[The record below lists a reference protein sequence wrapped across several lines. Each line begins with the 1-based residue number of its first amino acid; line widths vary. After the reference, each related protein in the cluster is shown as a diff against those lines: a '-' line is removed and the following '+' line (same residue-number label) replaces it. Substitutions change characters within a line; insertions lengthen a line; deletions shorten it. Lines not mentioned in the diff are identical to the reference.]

1 MTLPKEKIIFRAF
14 FALLI
19 HAIAYLSCIAMHEAT
34 IPLPI
39 EDLTTEEITWL
50 ATKSANT
57 GKSVS
62 EVVRDLLTIKAAEAM
77 EGRAE

>member
-1 MTLPKEKIIFRAF
+1 
-14 FALLI
+14 
-19 HAIAYLSCIAMHEAT
+19 MHEAT

-62 EVVRDLLTIKAAEAM
+62 EVVRDLLTTKAAEAM
-77 EGRAE
+77 EGRGE

>member
-1 MTLPKEKIIFRAF
+1 VTFPKEKIIFRAF

-77 EGRAE
+77 EGRGE

>member
-1 MTLPKEKIIFRAF
+1 
-14 FALLI
+14 
-19 HAIAYLSCIAMHEAT
+19 MHEAT

-50 ATKSANT
+50 ATKSATT

-62 EVVRDLLTIKAAEAM
+62 EVVSDLLTDKAAKAQLEGGEA
-77 EGRAE
+77 

>member
-1 MTLPKEKIIFRAF
+1 
-14 FALLI
+14 
-19 HAIAYLSCIAMHEAT
+19 MHEAT

-50 ATKSANT
+50 ATKSATT

-62 EVVRDLLTIKAAEAM
+62 EVVRDLLTDKAAKAQL
-77 EGRAE
+77 EGGAE